1 MMRKLLW
8 LIFIVCAIGAVNAQ
22 VFQGYI
28 ATTDYTTSL
37 TINQADNATP
47 VPNGWLVQIMIPGAN
62 GVIDLPNA
70 DGTPGNDDSVV
81 TGVPGNNFSEF
92 LWDSSWTGVTG
103 QIYGPNFWVWNAEGQ
118 GVEPTGNVGDNV
130 FLRVYDAATVSE
142 AENYLNSS
150 LYLLPANNVDLYF
163 NTTAHWD
170 YADGFNWQSIVPAP
184 TNPNAASNP
193 TPADAAGDVAIDAN
207 LSWEYSGSVTP
218 DGYKLYMGTE
228 NPPTIEYD
236 LGNVLTYDPGV
247 DFNYETT
254 YYWQIVPYTTDA
266 KTAGRD
272 SGRTLREARPV
283 ATGAVRGDAADCPI
297 WSFTTVETPGTGS
310 GTTTGTGATPTPI
323 PIEPITL
330 PAGTIAGN
338 ANVTPPAG
346 NNGGAGYT
354 IDFEIQQTPTNGGLQ
369 NPDNVAFTYVI
380 SIGGAQ
386 VGDTFT
392 FELPYVGAPSSEL
405 VWFDGVSW
413 APVTAPQWDVPGAG
427 FVTFQIT
434 ITTVGRDG
442 SIEVA
447 FNDGESALPVTLTY
461 FAATLAQQTTANIQW
476 TVESESGIIGYY
488 VLRSETD
495 FASAQGISELVRAE
509 NTPFSHSYSFIDDE
523 LEYEHTYYYW
533 LESVNADGTN
543 TVWGPQDIM
552 LQGAPAPQLPQV
564 TMLHGNYPNPF
575 NPSTVL
581 KLTVKETETAHLAI
595 FNAKG
600 QEVLSKSFEAG
611 YHEFEWNAEGEAS
624 GLYFYKLSSPSYS
637 QVHKMMLLK

>member
-1 MMRKLLW
+1 MKKVFLALFVFASLL
-8 LIFIVCAIGAVNAQ
+8 LIAGNPQYCAWRIVDADTGLDIPDVSNVTFQVELVSGSGDIQSNTGVHYEDIGAGTPNS
-22 VFQGYI
+22 YI
-28 ATTDYTTSL
+28 DFDLGNFTTDWTPAMDIEITVWNGGEPSTVEVQNCGDIQTAPYAFFGWEFYG
-37 TINQADNATP
+37 AD
-47 VPNGWLVQIMIPGAN
+47 
-62 GVIDLPNA
+62 DLPI
-70 DGTPGNDDSVV
+70 SV
-81 TGVPGNNFSEF
+81 
-92 LWDSSWTGVTG
+92 
-103 QIYGPNFWVWNAEGQ
+103 
-118 GVEPTGNVGDNV
+118 
-130 FLRVYDAATVSE
+130 
-142 AENYLNSS
+142 
-150 LYLLPANNVDLYF
+150 PA
-163 NTTAHWD
+163 
-170 YADGFNWQSIVPAP
+170 AP

-228 NPPTIEYD
+228 NPPTVEYD

-297 WSFTTVETPGTGS
+297 WSFTTVETPGTGT

-354 IDFEIQQTPTNGGLQ
+354 IDFEIQQTPANGGLQ

>member
-1 MMRKLLW
+1 MKKLII
-8 LIFIVCAIGAVNAQ
+8 IFVLLTSVVLFAGTSKPVGTAVEIHPA
-22 VFQGYI
+22 G
-28 ATTDYTTSL
+28 S
-37 TINQADNATP
+37 ATP
-47 VPNGWLVQIMIPGAN
+47 PTSATFDFHAYFEVRPAEIISKGVLGGAYYEQPSYGMCVINVGNFPTDWTPGLTLVWEYYI
-62 GVIDLPNA
+62 
-70 DGTPGNDDSVV
+70 DGTLVGTQNQVILDSGSPQYNM
-81 TGVPGNNFSEF
+81 TPYTLSEP
-92 LWDSSWTGVTG
+92 V
-103 QIYGPNFWVWNAEGQ
+103 
-118 GVEPTGNVGDNV
+118 
-130 FLRVYDAATVSE
+130 
-142 AENYLNSS
+142 
-150 LYLLPANNVDLYF
+150 
-163 NTTAHWD
+163 
-170 YADGFNWQSIVPAP
+170 

-193 TPADAAGDVAIDAN
+193 TPGNGTNNVVIDAN
-207 LSWEYSGSVTP
+207 LSWEYTGSITP
-218 DGYKLYMGTE
+218 DGFKLYLGTDT
-228 NPPTIEYD
+228 PPTNLMNGTD
-236 LGNVLTYDPGV
+236 LGNVLTYNPSE

-283 ATGAVRGDAADCPI
+283 ATGSVRGDAADCPI

-447 FNDGESALPVTLTY
+447 FNDGESALPVTLTS
-461 FAATLAQQTTANIQW
+461 FTATVAQETLANIQW

-488 VLRSETD
+488 VHRSETD